1 MKANMVPML
10 VLIALSL
17 MLISTVGFAQS
28 GIEKSVPALGGSDPT
43 VGPQLPMPECYYCVE
58 RDKPA
63 VWRWNVQ
70 NRLLDL
76 GLLTRSDLD
85 PESDLDY
92 MMRTF

>member
-28 GIEKSVPALGGSDPT
+28 GIEKSVPALAGSSSPAE
-43 VGPQLPMPECYYCVE
+43 PQLPMPECYYCVE

-76 GLLTRSDLD
+76 GLLTRSDLN